1 MAIPKRKIATAVKEV
16 QRKSPS
22 QEYISASGGFQ
33 QTNDQLV
40 LHWNT
45 HRELNLE
52 LIRRAKR
59 DYELKSSL
67 QFKADTVFSEG
78 IKLKNPLQEDDEN
91 FEQGE
96 TYKAYFEKYVINKPS
111 KPLANTFKQLYIET
125 FYHGLKPAEIVG
137 EFTNID
143 GREMIT
149 LKHVNIKANGSIS
162 IITDRYH
169 NVLGIVPKN
178 SFYTNNNTGTT
189 ILRKEDFILCTLEQE
204 DNNPLGVPRLL
215 ACMDSLC
222 DKWLTLE
229 QRRLFRQTCAVP
241 SVFVIIKNVD
251 TGIPHPSAGRNYTA
265 TEYAVEMLKDRTNN
279 SAFAF
284 PTDDTKTTS
293 VEQMEVSSNGEVF
306 EVSIADN
313 NAAIRKV
320 VLLSELTGS
329 QSKDGSRMMADS
341 QTKQVFN
348 RGVMADRLLMEGLIN
363 EQLIKPFFIVNFGEE
378 NLDLMPLADL
388 GKMLQDGWAEEIDA
402 LQSLGLELHYSQFE
416 QLYQQYRLPKPADSW
431 QDKYEMEVEAKAV
444 SLDTQKKNNEQNGKE
459 KAITKQV

>member
-1 MAIPKRKIATAVKEV
+1 M
-16 QRKSPS
+16 
-22 QEYISASGGFQ
+22 
-33 QTNDQLV
+33 
-40 LHWNT
+40 
-45 HRELNLE
+45 
-52 LIRRAKR
+52 IRRAKR

-78 IKLKNPLQEDDEN
+78 IKLQNPLQEDDEN
-91 FEQGE
+91 FEQAE
-96 TYKAYFEKYVINKPS
+96 VYKTFIEKYVITKPS
-111 KPLANTFKQLYIET
+111 KSLADTFKQLYIET
-125 FYHGLKPAEIVG
+125 FYHGLKPAEMVG

-149 LKHVNIKANGSIS
+149 LKHVNIKANGSLS
-162 IITDRYH
+162 IVTDRYH
-169 NVLGIVPKN
+169 NILGIVPKN
-178 SFYTNNNTGTT
+178 SFYANDRTGTT

-222 DKWLTLE
+222 DKWLVLE

-251 TGIPHPSAGRNYTA
+251 TGIPSPTAVGRNYTA

-279 SAFAF
+279 SVFAF
-284 PTDDTKTTS
+284 PTDDAKSTAIQ
-293 VEQMEVSSNGEVF
+293 QMEVSSSGEVF
-306 EVSIADN
+306 ELSIADN

-320 VLLSELTGS
+320 VLLCELTGS

-363 EQLIKPFFIVNFGEE
+363 EQLIKPFFVANFGAE
-378 NLDLMPLADL
+378 NLGLMPLASL

-402 LQSLGLELHYSQFE
+402 LQRMGFKLHYSQFE
-416 QLYQQYRLPKPADSW
+416 QLYQQYRLPKPGDSW
-431 QDKYEMEVEAKAV
+431 QDVYEIEAEAKAA
-444 SLDTQKKNNEQNGKE
+444 SLDAQRKNNEQIGKD
-459 KAITKQV
+459 KAIAKTV